1 MDNINEYIL
10 RALEPYD
17 LDILYDTENDK
28 SLWKYSNTSS
38 PFSKHSL
45 KKFIENSHLDIIE
58 HKQVRLVLSD
68 KNNLPFGFIDLFKYD
83 MINKRAGVGVIIFE
97 KYRSRGLGSI
107 SLDLIENYVKKYIPI
122 HQLYANISSENIES
136 IKLFEKHN
144 YLKVGNKKDWIYYN
158 NKYLDELLYQKILD
172 K

>member
-10 RALEPYD
+10 RALEPDD

-83 MINKRAGVGVIIFE
+83 MINKRAGVGIIIFE

-122 HQLYANISSENIES
+122 HQLYANISSDNTES

-144 YLKVGNKKDWIYYN
+144 YLKVVNKKDWIYYN
-158 NKYLDELLYQKILD
+158 NKYFDELLYQKILD

>member
-10 RALEPYD
+10 RALEPDD

-97 KYRSRGLGSI
+97 KYRSKGLGSI
-107 SLDLIENYVKKYIPI
+107 SLDLIENYVKKWF
-122 HQLYANISSENIES
+122 Q
-136 IKLFEKHN
+136 
-144 YLKVGNKKDWIYYN
+144 
-158 NKYLDELLYQKILD
+158 KYFLNHSPAQILM
-172 K
+172 

>member
-10 RALEPYD
+10 RALEPND
-17 LDILYDTENDK
+17 LDILYATENDK

-58 HKQVRLVLSD
+58 HNQVRLVLSD

-83 MINKRAGVGVIIFE
+83 MINKRAGVGIIIFE

-158 NKYLDELLYQKILD
+158 NKYFDELLYQKILD

>member
-10 RALEPYD
+10 RALEPDD

-58 HKQVRLVLSD
+58 QKQVRLVLSD
-68 KNNLPFGFIDLFKYD
+68 KNNLPFVSIVTYLSPT
-83 MINKRAGVGVIIFE
+83 
-97 KYRSRGLGSI
+97 SRGKNFVESGS
-107 SLDLIENYVKKYIPI
+107 K
-122 HQLYANISSENIES
+122 
-136 IKLFEKHN
+136 FTF
-144 YLKVGNKKDWIYYN
+144 
-158 NKYLDELLYQKILD
+158 
-172 K
+172 

>member
-10 RALEPYD
+10 RALEPDD

-97 KYRSRGLGSI
+97 KYRSKGLGSI

-122 HQLYANISSENIES
+122 HQLYANISTENIES

-144 YLKVGNKKDWIYYN
+144 YLKVGNKKDWIFYN
-158 NKYLDELLYQKILD
+158 NKYFDELLYQKILG

>member
-10 RALEPYD
+10 RALEPDD

-83 MINKRAGVGVIIFE
+83 MTNKRAGVGIIIFE

-122 HQLYANISSENIES
+122 HQLYANISSENTES

-158 NKYLDELLYQKILD
+158 NKYFDELLYQKILD

>member
-1 MDNINEYIL
+1 MDNRNEYIL
-10 RALEPYD
+10 RALEPGD

-83 MINKRAGVGVIIFE
+83 MTNKRAGVGIIIFE

-158 NKYLDELLYQKILD
+158 NKYFDELLYQKILD

>member
-10 RALEPYD
+10 RALEPND
-17 LDILYDTENDK
+17 LDILYATENDK

-83 MINKRAGVGVIIFE
+83 MTNKRAGVGIIIFE

-122 HQLYANISSENIES
+122 HQLYANISSENTES

-158 NKYLDELLYQKILD
+158 NKYFNELLYQKILD

>member
-10 RALEPYD
+10 RALEPDD

-97 KYRSRGLGSI
+97 KYRSKGLGSI

-144 YLKVGNKKDWIYYN
+144 YLKVGNKKDWIFYN
-158 NKYLDELLYQKILD
+158 NKYFDELLYQKILG

>member
-10 RALEPYD
+10 RALEPND
-17 LDILYDTENDK
+17 LDILYATENDK

-83 MINKRAGVGVIIFE
+83 MINKRAGVGIIIFE

-158 NKYLDELLYQKILD
+158 NKYFDELLYQKILD

>member
-10 RALEPYD
+10 RALEPDD

-58 HKQVRLVLSD
+58 HNQVRLVLSD

-83 MINKRAGVGVIIFE
+83 MINKRAGVGIIIFE

-158 NKYLDELLYQKILD
+158 NKYFDELLYQKILD

>member
-10 RALEPYD
+10 RALEPDD

-97 KYRSRGLGSI
+97 KYRSKGLGSI

-122 HQLYANISSENIES
+122 HQLYANISTENIES
-136 IKLFEKHN
+136 IKLFEKHG
-144 YLKVGNKKDWIYYN
+144 YLKVGNKKDWIFYN
-158 NKYLDELLYQKILD
+158 NKYFNELLYQKILG

>member
-1 MDNINEYIL
+1 MPNFCSPP
-10 RALEPYD
+10 RGSQ
-17 LDILYDTENDK
+17 YDTENDK

-83 MINKRAGVGVIIFE
+83 MINKRAGVGIIIFE

-107 SLDLIENYVKKYIPI
+107 SLDLIENYVKKHIPI
-122 HQLYANISSENIES
+122 HQLYANISSENTES

-158 NKYLDELLYQKILD
+158 NKYFDELLYQKILD

>member
-10 RALEPYD
+10 RALEPDD

-45 KKFIENSHLDIIE
+45 KKYLENSHLDIIE

-68 KNNLPFGFIDLFKYD
+68 KSNLPFGFIDLFKYD
-83 MINKRAGVGVIIFE
+83 MINKRAGVGIIIFE

-144 YLKVGNKKDWIYYN
+144 YLKIGNKKDWIYYN
-158 NKYLDELLYQKILD
+158 NKYFDELLYQKILD

>member
-10 RALEPYD
+10 RALEPDD

-83 MINKRAGVGVIIFE
+83 MTNKRAGVGIIIFE

-122 HQLYANISSENIES
+122 HQLYANISSENTES

-158 NKYLDELLYQKILD
+158 NKYFNELLYQKILD

>member
-1 MDNINEYIL
+1 MDNVNEYIL
-10 RALEPYD
+10 RALEPND
-17 LDILYDTENDK
+17 LDLLYDIENDK

-83 MINKRAGVGVIIFE
+83 MINKRAGVGIIIFE

-158 NKYLDELLYQKILD
+158 NKYFDELLYQKILD

>member
-10 RALEPYD
+10 RALEPDD

-28 SLWKYSNTSS
+28 SLWRYSNTSS

-58 HKQVRLVLSD
+58 HNQVRLVLSD

-83 MINKRAGVGVIIFE
+83 MINKRAGVGIIIFE

-158 NKYLDELLYQKILD
+158 NKYFDELLYQKILD

>member
-10 RALEPYD
+10 RALEPDD

-83 MINKRAGVGVIIFE
+83 MINKRAGVGIIIFE

-158 NKYLDELLYQKILD
+158 NKYFNELLYQKILD

>member
-1 MDNINEYIL
+1 MDNRNEYIL
-10 RALEPYD
+10 RALEPD
-17 LDILYDTENDK
+17 DIDILYDTENDK

-68 KNNLPFGFIDLFKYD
+68 KNNLPLGFIDLFKYD

-97 KYRSRGLGSI
+97 KYRSRGFGSI

-158 NKYLDELLYQKILD
+158 NKYFNELLYQKILD

>member
-10 RALEPYD
+10 RALEPND

-83 MINKRAGVGVIIFE
+83 MINKRAGVGIIIFE

-158 NKYLDELLYQKILD
+158 NKYFDELLYQKILD

>member
-10 RALEPYD
+10 RALEPDD

-83 MINKRAGVGVIIFE
+83 MTNKRAGVGIIIFE

-158 NKYLDELLYQKILD
+158 NKYFDELLYQKILD

>member
-10 RALEPYD
+10 RALEPDD

-68 KNNLPFGFIDLFKYD
+68 ENNLPFGFIDLFKYD
-83 MINKRAGVGVIIFE
+83 MTNKRAGVGIIIFE

-158 NKYLDELLYQKILD
+158 NKYFDELLYQKILD

>member
-10 RALEPYD
+10 RALEPND
-17 LDILYDTENDK
+17 LDILYATENDK

-83 MINKRAGVGVIIFE
+83 MTNKRAGVGIIIFE

-122 HQLYANISSENIES
+122 HQLYANISSENTES

-158 NKYLDELLYQKILD
+158 NKYFDELLYQKILD

>member
-10 RALEPYD
+10 RALEPDD

-68 KNNLPFGFIDLFKYD
+68 KSNLPFGFIDLFKYD
-83 MINKRAGVGVIIFE
+83 MINKRAGVGIIIFE

-107 SLDLIENYVKKYIPI
+107 SLDLIENYVKKHIPI

-144 YLKVGNKKDWIYYN
+144 YLKIGNKKDWIYYN
-158 NKYLDELLYQKILD
+158 NKYFDELLYQKILD

>member
-10 RALEPYD
+10 RALEPDD

-68 KNNLPFGFIDLFKYD
+68 KSNLPFGFIDLFKYD
-83 MINKRAGVGVIIFE
+83 MINKRAGVGIIIFE

-122 HQLYANISSENIES
+122 HQLYANISTENIES
-136 IKLFEKHN
+136 IKLFEKHG
-144 YLKVGNKKDWIYYN
+144 YLKVGNKKDWIFYN
-158 NKYLDELLYQKILD
+158 NKYFDELLYQKILG

>member
-83 MINKRAGVGVIIFE
+83 MINKRAGVGIIIFE

-158 NKYLDELLYQKILD
+158 NKYFDELLYQKILG

>member
-1 MDNINEYIL
+1 MDNRNEYIL
-10 RALEPYD
+10 RALEPDD

-83 MINKRAGVGVIIFE
+83 MTNKRAGVGIIIFE

-158 NKYLDELLYQKILD
+158 NKYFTNQIVKQIR
-172 K
+172 

>member
-10 RALEPYD
+10 RALEPDD

-83 MINKRAGVGVIIFE
+83 MINKRAGVGIIIFE

-158 NKYLDELLYQKILD
+158 NKYFDELLYQKILD

>member
-10 RALEPYD
+10 RALEPDD

-83 MINKRAGVGVIIFE
+83 MINKRAGVGIIIFE

-122 HQLYANISSENIES
+122 HQLYANISSENTES

-158 NKYLDELLYQKILD
+158 NKYFDELLYQKILD

>member
-10 RALEPYD
+10 RALEPDD

-83 MINKRAGVGVIIFE
+83 MINKRAGVGIIIFE

-122 HQLYANISSENIES
+122 HQLYANISTENIES
-136 IKLFEKHN
+136 IKLFEKHG
-144 YLKVGNKKDWIYYN
+144 YLKVGNKKDWIFYN
-158 NKYLDELLYQKILD
+158 NKYFDELLYQKILD

>member
-83 MINKRAGVGVIIFE
+83 MINKRAGVGIIIFE
-97 KYRSRGLGSI
+97 KYRSKGLGSK
-107 SLDLIENYVKKYIPI
+107 SLILIYK
-122 HQLYANISSENIES
+122 
-136 IKLFEKHN
+136 
-144 YLKVGNKKDWIYYN
+144 
-158 NKYLDELLYQKILD
+158 
-172 K
+172 

>member
-10 RALEPYD
+10 RALEPND

-58 HKQVRLVLSD
+58 HNQVRLVLSD

-83 MINKRAGVGVIIFE
+83 MINKRAGVGIIIFE

-158 NKYLDELLYQKILD
+158 NKYFDELLYQKILD

>member
-10 RALEPYD
+10 RALEPND
-17 LDILYDTENDK
+17 LDILYATENDK

-58 HKQVRLVLSD
+58 HNQVRLVLSD

-83 MINKRAGVGVIIFE
+83 MTNKRAGVGIIIFE

-122 HQLYANISSENIES
+122 HQLYANISSENTES

-158 NKYLDELLYQKILD
+158 NKYFDELLYQKILD

>member
-1 MDNINEYIL
+1 MDNRNEYIL
-10 RALEPYD
+10 RALEPDD
-17 LDILYDTENDK
+17 LDTLYDTENDK

-38 PFSKHSL
+38 PFSTHSL

-83 MINKRAGVGVIIFE
+83 MTNKRAGVGIIIFE

-158 NKYLDELLYQKILD
+158 NKYFDELLYQKILD